1 MTCVFSQSKALKK
14 KALNKNS
21 GFRLQPTS
29 ITFHEPPYQP
39 LYQPP
44 YQPLYQPTGPGLGL
58 IMY

>member
-39 LYQPP
+39 LYQP
-44 YQPLYQPTGPGLGL
+44 TGPGLGL